1 MAESVGL
8 AIGTRN
14 LVAAPAAGMPVV
26 RRAVLTLFGHRPAEV
41 GLPSENPAL
50 TERGLVLTG
59 FVDRVGDPVPIV
71 ANDGSTHRGEL
82 LLSEALETLVRSVSP
97 ARPPQFVGAT
107 VPAHWRSSVVDT
119 LRSVVANS
127 PVLSPNGAPL
137 PLVSDATAALT
148 ALQAQPGLPA
158 RGIVALCDF
167 GATGT
172 SITLADAARGFQ
184 HVGLTLRYE
193 DFSGDLVDQSVL
205 RHVLESLEVDPSST
219 SAVMALT
226 RVREQCRI
234 AKEQLS
240 FDTATGFTG
249 PMPGPQA
256 TVRINRSE
264 LESLLREPMEGV
276 IAALE
281 DTLAR
286 SNVAPTS
293 SRWPPSAEAPA
304 YPLSPSGFRR
314 PCGCRSSP
322 PRSRR

>member
-1 MAESVGL
+1 M
-8 AIGTRN
+8 
-14 LVAAPAAGMPVV
+14 
-26 RRAVLTLFGHRPAEV
+26 
-41 GLPSENPAL
+41 
-50 TERGLVLTG
+50 
-59 FVDRVGDPVPIV
+59 
-71 ANDGSTHRGEL
+71 
-82 LLSEALETLVRSVSP
+82 
-97 ARPPQFVGAT
+97 
-107 VPAHWRSSVVDT
+107 DT

-172 SITLADAARGFQ
+172 SITLADAARGFRN
-184 HVGLTLRYE
+184 VGPTRALRGLL
-193 DFSGDLVDQSVL
+193 GDLVDQSVL
-205 RHVLESLEVDPSST
+205 RHVLESMEVDPSST

-249 PMPGPQA
+249 PMPGAQA

-264 LESLLREPMEGV
+264 LEALLHEPMDGL

-286 SNVAPTS
+286 
-293 SRWPPSAEAPA
+293 
-304 YPLSPSGFRR
+304 
-314 PCGCRSSP
+314 
-322 PRSRR
+322 